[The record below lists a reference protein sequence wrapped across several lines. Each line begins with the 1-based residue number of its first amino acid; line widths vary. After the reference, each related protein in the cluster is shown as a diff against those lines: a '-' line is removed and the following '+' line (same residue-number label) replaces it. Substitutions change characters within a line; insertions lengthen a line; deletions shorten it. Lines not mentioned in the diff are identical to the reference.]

1 MRNIISLE
9 PFFPALRDF
18 DRLMSE
24 GVATGD
30 FVPAVD
36 IYQDKDNLIVEMSAP
51 RIDPE
56 KIEIS
61 VEHDVLT
68 IAGHTESK
76 QEVRRE
82 DYYRKEV
89 REGNFSRSLILPMP
103 VMGDQAE
110 ATYEK
115 GLLRVVLP
123 KREEVKPKRI
133 AVKVNPNASKDKEVS
148 VEK

>member
-1 MRNIISLE
+1 MRNIITLE
-9 PFFPALRDF
+9 PFLPPFRDF
-18 DRLMSE
+18 DRILNE
-24 GVATGD
+24 GLATGD

-36 IYQDKDNLIVEMSAP
+36 IYQDKDNLIVEMAAP

-56 KIEIS
+56 NIEIS

-68 IAGHTESK
+68 ISGHTETK
-76 QEVRRE
+76 QEVKRE

-89 REGNFSRSLILPMP
+89 REGRFSRSLILPMP
-103 VMGDQAE
+103 VKGDKAE

-115 GLLRVVLP
+115 GTLRVVLP

-133 AVKVNPNASKDKEVS
+133 AVKVTAPAKKVIG
-148 VEK
+148 KK

>member
-9 PFFPALRDF
+9 PFLPSLRDF

-24 GVATGD
+24 GIATGD

-36 IYQDKDNLIVEMSAP
+36 IFQDKDNLIVEMAAP
-51 RIDPE
+51 RIDPD

-68 IAGHTESK
+68 ISGHTESK
-76 QEVRRE
+76 QEVKRE

-89 REGNFSRSLILPMP
+89 REGSFSRSLILPMP
-103 VMGDQAE
+103 VKGDKAE

-115 GLLRVVLP
+115 GTLRVVLP

-133 AVKVNPNASKDKEVS
+133 AVKVSAPAKKLAV
-148 VEK
+148 KK

>member
-1 MRNIISLE
+1 MRNIITLE
-9 PFFPALRDF
+9 PFLPPFRDF
-18 DRLMSE
+18 DRILNE
-24 GVATGD
+24 GLATGD

-36 IYQDKDNLIVEMSAP
+36 IYQDKDNLIVEMAAP

-56 KIEIS
+56 NIEIS

-68 IAGHTESK
+68 ISGHTETK
-76 QEVRRE
+76 QEVKRE

-89 REGNFSRSLILPMP
+89 REGRFSRSLILPMP
-103 VMGDQAE
+103 VKGDKAE

-115 GLLRVVLP
+115 GTLRVVLP

-133 AVKVNPNASKDKEVS
+133 AVKVTAPAKKVIG
-148 VEK
+148 KT